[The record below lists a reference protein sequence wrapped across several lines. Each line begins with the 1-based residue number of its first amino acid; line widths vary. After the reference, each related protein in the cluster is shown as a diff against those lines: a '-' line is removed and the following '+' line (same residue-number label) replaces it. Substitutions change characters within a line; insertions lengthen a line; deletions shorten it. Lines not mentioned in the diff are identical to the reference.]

1 MDKEKL
7 RNERFLRIYFIDNVD
22 DGLIVDVNSNSDWE
36 KILNQKERITK
47 IETCEWSWN
56 LQTGE
61 IVFH

>member
-36 KILNQKERITK
+36 KILNQKERYK
-47 IETCEWSWN
+47 DRN
-56 LQTGE
+56 LRMVMESTNW
-61 IVFH
+61 

>member
-7 RNERFLRIYFIDNVD
+7 RNERFLRICFIDNE
-22 DGLIVDVNSNSDWE
+22 LLVDVNNDWEEILKQRE
-36 KILNQKERITK
+36 KILR
-47 IETCEWSWN
+47 IETAEWTWN